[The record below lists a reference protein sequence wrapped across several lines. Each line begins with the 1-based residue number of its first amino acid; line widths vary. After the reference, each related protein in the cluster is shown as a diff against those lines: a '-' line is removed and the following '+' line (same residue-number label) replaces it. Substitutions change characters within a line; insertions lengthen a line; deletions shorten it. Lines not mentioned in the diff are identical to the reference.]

1 MPSFKEPWFFLL
13 LVLIPL
19 LIYRHF
25 RSQHGK
31 VRFSST
37 NELERISPS
46 WAIWARHALLLLRC
60 IVVLLLVIALARPQ
74 KGKVETRITTEG
86 IDIILAVDVSG
97 SMLAEDFQLAG
108 EHYNRLH
115 VVKEVVRE
123 FINGREN
130 DRIGIVTF
138 AGRPYTLCPLT
149 LDYGWL
155 IQQLDRAEIG
165 MIEDGTAIGSAIA
178 TATNRLRSSD
188 AKSRIIILLTDGRN
202 NAGRVDPITAA
213 DAAGSLNVRIHTIG
227 AGTKGLAP
235 FPSRDFFG
243 NKTYRQVR
251 IEIDDDSLKK
261 ISRKTEGMYFRATDT
276 DSLRRIYKE
285 IDEMEKTEI
294 ESTEFLEYREF
305 YPYLLILAIVAFAV
319 EIGLGNTRFRRLP

>member
-1 MPSFKEPWFFLL
+1 MFDFRDPWFFLL
-13 LVLIPL
+13 LILIPL

-25 RSQHGK
+25 RRQHGK

-37 NELERISPS
+37 GDLERIRPS
-46 WAIWARHALLLLRC
+46 WALWARHGLLALRC
-60 IVVLLLVIALARPQ
+60 IAVLLLVLALARPQ

-97 SMLAEDFQLAG
+97 SMLAEDFQLG
-108 EHYNRLH
+108 GKHYNRLY
-115 VVKEVVRE
+115 VVKDVVRE
-123 FINGREN
+123 FIKGREN

-155 IQQLDRAEIG
+155 IQQLDRARIG

-178 TATNRLRSSD
+178 TSTNRLRSSD

-213 DAAGSLNVRIHTIG
+213 DAASTLNVKIYTIG

-235 FPSRDFFG
+235 FPVDDFFG
-243 NKTYRQVR
+243 NKVYRQVK
-251 IEIDDDSLKK
+251 IEVDDDSLRK
-261 ISRKTEGMYFRATDT
+261 IAQKTEGTYFRATDT

-294 ESTEFLEYREF
+294 ESTEFLEYKEF
-305 YPYLLILAIVAFAV
+305 YPYLLVLATIAFVV
-319 EIGLGNTRFRRLP
+319 EIGLANTRLRRLP